1 MHTSLPADF
10 IVTYLRSNAD
20 ASGQSSPHNYA
31 PVELRPK
38 RVPNQRVAQHHPSGL
53 KEATFGWRR
62 LRPAVS
68 FAAIYQDIIDALKLP
83 RIAQG
88 RPFAACLASS
98 PLVNQVGDQ
107 RGPPSLVARADA
119 G

>member
-1 MHTSLPADF
+1 MLTPA
-10 IVTYLRSNAD
+10 VKARLTTTRPLSC
-20 ASGQSSPHNYA
+20 A
-31 PVELRPK
+31 PR

-83 RIAQG
+83 RIASDHKKHL
-88 RPFAACLASS
+88 R
-98 PLVNQVGDQ
+98 
-107 RGPPSLVARADA
+107 
-119 G
+119 